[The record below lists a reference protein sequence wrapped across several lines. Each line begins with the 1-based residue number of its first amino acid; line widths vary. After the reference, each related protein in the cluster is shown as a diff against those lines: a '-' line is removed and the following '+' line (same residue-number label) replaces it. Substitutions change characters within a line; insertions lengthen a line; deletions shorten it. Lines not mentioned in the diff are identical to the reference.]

1 MVSRS
6 YPRRARNRVAA
17 WERLVVVLTPVH
29 WVLLGCTWPHSAWDL
44 ANLYL
49 DSTGVPLLGPDA
61 DKIVGLGRCAPE
73 KSKTV
78 LVATG

>member
-1 MVSRS
+1 M
-6 YPRRARNRVAA
+6 AA
-17 WERLVVVLTPVH
+17 WKRQVVVLTPVH
-29 WVLLGCTWPHSAWDL
+29 CVLLGCRWPHSAWAL

-49 DSTGVPLLGPDA
+49 ESIGVSLLGPDA
-61 DKIVGLGRCAPE
+61 DKIVGLGRCAPD